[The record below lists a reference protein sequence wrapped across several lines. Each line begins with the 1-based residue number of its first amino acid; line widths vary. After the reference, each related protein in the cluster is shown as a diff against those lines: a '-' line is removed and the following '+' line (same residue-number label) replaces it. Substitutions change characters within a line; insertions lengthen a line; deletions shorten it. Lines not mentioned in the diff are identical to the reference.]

1 MKTDKNTFIR
11 IFHWTVVIV
20 VFGVAIAGLFASGSP
35 SNERAKRLDEQRVSQ
50 LESISYAIDQYW
62 NQNKSLPATL
72 TELENSR
79 NIFVQSTYDPETG
92 IGYDYAVTGDRTYNL
107 CAVFDAP
114 SRDDVNSAPS
124 GPTSGFWKHSTGE
137 TCFPLE
143 VTKTNEPV
151 PMPIR

>member
-20 VFGVAIAGLFASGSP
+20 VSGVAIAGLFASGSP

-72 TELENSR
+72 TELEN
-79 NIFVQSTYDPETG
+79 
-92 IGYDYAVTGDRTYNL
+92 
-107 CAVFDAP
+107 
-114 SRDDVNSAPS
+114 
-124 GPTSGFWKHSTGE
+124 
-137 TCFPLE
+137 
-143 VTKTNEPV
+143 
-151 PMPIR
+151 